1 MENNEQRISLIQE
14 ASPGYFSE
22 LFVPNK
28 EKEQLFAEYKN
39 LNGLTGITAKIK
51 INIKSGIDST
61 NHKDIE
67 ERRRI
72 YGNNDPIVKEPNSL
86 WEYIVECLEDKMLR
100 ILLGAALIS
109 TIIGVIQEGWKTGW
123 LEGFAIFFAVFV
135 VVSITSVNN
144 YSKEKQFM
152 LLSLE
157 NQKKQ
162 VNVRR
167 DGIDKSIQI
176 EELVVG
182 DVLKIAIGNIIP
194 VDGVMV
200 EGEVQIDESSLT
212 GESDLVKKQ
221 NEYEINKNKSKV
233 QGKVISPIVFSGTSV
248 KQGSGYML
256 VCAVGVNSHQG
267 KTTLLMQNEGSNEL
281 TPLQEKLKVLAD
293 KISDFGLIAAIVI
306 GFSIF
311 FKESLAR
318 IYHGNVIFSSTIF
331 DTLVNAFIL
340 AVAVIVVAIPEGLP
354 LAVAI
359 SLAYSVLKLKDENN
373 LVRHMD
379 SAETMGGVQQIC
391 SDKTGTLT
399 NGVMTVKD
407 IYMELKKIT
416 FKSVE
421 NSFNSEN
428 LKMLY
433 KSVLNN
439 KEALIETD
447 KEGKLNVTG
456 NMTDIALINALID
469 NKVNVNNYLEYS
481 ETDLQENVNV
491 KTLPFNSEYK
501 MMAKFYKLKDGSY
514 RIYVKGAP
522 ERLYDRTLNYLI
534 EDNKTSHFTNDVW
547 NKFKETQDVFAE
559 QSMRTLLFL
568 YSDTLGENEFNQITE
583 QSFSNWENL
592 INNLTII
599 EMLGIA
605 DTKRDNVEESIKILT
620 SQSGINVKMVTGD
633 NILTAIAISKDVGI
647 LDDTLYK
654 RALIF
659 VKAKEKNKQRIN
671 VINQEIKELEY
682 KLKTSEIDRNK
693 VVNLKKELDSK
704 SEERLLLQRNIYD
717 SNGNLIEDEMIAM
730 EGEEFQ
736 RLTGGYKEKK
746 ANLHFKPSEENQNND
761 KNKEFVLQ
769 NEKSFRKVVKN
780 LRVIARASPED
791 KYLLVLGLKQIGNVV
806 AVTGDGT
813 NDAPALRVA
822 DVGFAMGKRGTDI
835 CKEASDIVILNDS
848 FDSIV
853 TAVKYGR
860 NVFDC
865 IRKFLQFQLT
875 TNVVAVLM
883 TFIGGIFL
891 RDAPLNA
898 IQMLWVNLIMDSFA
912 SLALATEPP
921 NEDLLNRKPYKRN
934 ENMVTRMMMYNVI
947 AQSIFQIV
955 ILCIILAYGDI
966 IFGVPSDRNLQ
977 HYKWNN
983 TNGYHFTIFFNI
995 FVFMQVFNSIN
1006 ARKLKKTEFNIFENI
1021 NNNPLYILVQ
1031 LVIISGQIIL
1041 VTFGGRPVRR
1051 HPLTINQH
1059 FFCILIAA
1067 LCIPFGMFIKIL
1079 PFEDVTEESVEEEK
1093 PVETI
1098 YKKIMGGRESIRSK
1112 SSRISKVSLK
1122 K

>member
-1 MENNEQRISLIQE
+1 MENQEQRISLIQE
-14 ASPGYFSE
+14 SSPEYFSE

-39 LNGLTGITAKIK
+39 LNGIAGISSKIK
-51 INIKSGIDST
+51 INIKTGIETS
-61 NHKDIE
+61 NSKDIE

-72 YGNNDPIVKEPNSL
+72 YGNNDPIVKEPNTL

-109 TIIGVIQEGWKTGW
+109 TIIGVIQEGWRTGW

-162 VNVRR
+162 VTVRR
-167 DGIDKSIQI
+167 DAIDKNIQI

-194 VDGVMV
+194 VDGIMV

-221 NEYEINKNKSKV
+221 NEFEINKNKAKV
-233 QGKVISPIVFSGTSV
+233 QGKVITPVIFSGTSV

-293 KISDFGLIAAIVI
+293 KISDFGLFAAIVI

-318 IYHGNVIFSSTIF
+318 IYHGNVIFSFTIF
-331 DTLVNAFIL
+331 DTLTNAFIM

-359 SLAYSVLKLKDENN
+359 SLAYSVLKLKDKNN

-399 NGVMTVKD
+399 NGVMTLKD
-407 IYMELKKIT
+407 VYMELKKINY
-416 FKSVE
+416 KIVDK
-421 NSFNSEN
+421 SFNSDN
-428 LKMLY
+428 LALLY
-433 KSVLNN
+433 KAILNN
-439 KEALIETD
+439 KEALIEGD
-447 KEGKLNVTG
+447 SEGKYNVSG
-456 NMTDIALINALID
+456 NMTDIALVQAMID
-469 NKVNVNNYLEYS
+469 NKVNLKNYYEYS
-481 ETDLQENVNV
+481 EVELQENVNV

-501 MMAKFYKLKDGSY
+501 MMAKFYRLKDGNY
-514 RIYVKGAP
+514 RMYVKGAP
-522 ERLYDRTLNYLI
+522 ERLYDRCLNYLG
-534 EDNKTSHFTNDVW
+534 EDNKVIPFTSAIW
-547 NKFKETQDVFAE
+547 GKFKETQDEFAE
-559 QSMRTLLFL
+559 QSMRTILFL
-568 YSDTLGENEFNQITE
+568 YSNTLTENEFNQITE

-592 INNLTII
+592 INNLTIVG
-599 EMLGIA
+599 MVGIA
-605 DTKRDNVEESIKILT
+605 DTKRDGVEESIKILT
-620 SQSGINVKMVTGD
+620 NQSGINVKMVTGD
-633 NILTAIAISKDVGI
+633 NILTAIAIAKDVGI

-654 RALIF
+654 KALYI
-659 VKAKEKNKQRIN
+659 VKAKERNKQRIN
-671 VINQEIKELEY
+671 IINQEIKELEY
-682 KLKTSEIDRNK
+682 KLKTSEVDRSK

-704 SEERLLLQRNIYD
+704 SDERLLLQRNLYD
-717 SNGNLIEDEMIAM
+717 SNGNQIEDDMIAM
-730 EGEEFQ
+730 EGEELQ

-746 ANLHFKPSEENQNND
+746 ENLHFKPSEEAQSND
-761 KNKEFVLQ
+761 KNKEFVLN
-769 NEKSFRKVVKN
+769 NEKIFRKVVKN

-921 NEDLLNRKPYKRN
+921 NNDLLNRKPYKRN
-934 ENMVTRMMMYNVI
+934 ENMVTRMMMYNVA

-955 ILCIILAYGDI
+955 VLCIILAYGDV

-1006 ARKLKKTEFNIFENI
+1006 ARKLKKNEFNIFENI

-1031 LVIISGQIIL
+1031 LVIVGGQLAL
-1041 VTFGGRPVRR
+1041 VTFGGRPVRT
-1051 HPLTINQH
+1051 HPLSINQH
-1059 FFCILIAA
+1059 IACMLIAA
-1067 LCIPFGMFIKIL
+1067 VCIPFGMVIKML
-1079 PFEDVTEESVEEEK
+1079 PFEDSVEESVPEEK
-1093 PVETI
+1093 QGEPI
-1098 YKKIMGGRESIRSK
+1098 YKKLMGGRESIRSK